1 MPQNTRVYRCV
12 QKLRKKHG
20 YSGAIGICQKAT
32 KQSYM
37 TGRSLRKRKRTKRR
51 RKRKR
56 TKRYRR
62 GRRTRRRKTYKKGG
76 NGSSVSTGNASSSV
90 AAGPGSWIDELSTRG
105 STLPPSQ
112 PSDQSS
118 STKSST
124 ESYLFFRGQPRP
136 GPDLSDYGVG
146 EDVQLLHGCEV
157 ANQSCEC
164 ILPWKTGICTYDKKK
179 NRIYCKCYGKFQRA
193 TKHKKTHHRRR
204 TRK

>member
-12 QKLRKKHG
+12 QKLRKKYG

-51 RKRKR
+51 RRRKR

-76 NGSSVSTGNASSSV
+76 NGSSVSTASSS

-105 STLPPSQ
+105 STLTPSQ
-112 PSDQSS
+112 PSGQSS

-124 ESYLFFRGQPRP
+124 ESDWFFQGQQRP
-136 GPDLSDYGVG
+136 GDDMSGYGVG
-146 EDVQLLHGCEV
+146 ENIQLLHGCEV

-164 ILPWKTGICTYDKKK
+164 ILPWKTGICTYDKK
-179 NRIYCKCYGKFQRA
+179 NRRIYCKCQSTFQRA
-193 TKHKKTHHRRR
+193 TERKKTHHRRR
-204 TRK
+204 IRK